1 MQSPGSDA
9 GVFVLGR
16 ALSPR
21 HSGGRKARPRNVTAF
36 TDAMLMSA
44 QLALIWRDISGILMG
59 TFFRVCLALL
69 ACWLGYGPAR
79 AETRVA
85 LVIGNGA
92 YANKAVLPNPINDA
106 EDVAAALRRSNFEV
120 ILGTDLGQAQMQELA
135 IRFARAAGKADVAM
149 FYYSG
154 HAMQHNG
161 ANYLMPVDARLD
173 DEADLKR
180 FTRVDDIVSDLQQAK
195 NLRILVLDS
204 CRDNPLAEDL
214 KRTGRTRSGSVGR
227 GLSKMEAPLGTIISF
242 STQAG
247 RTADDGRGR
256 NSPYTTAFLKH
267 IGEPQEIGEVFRNIT
282 GDVYEVSGK
291 EQLPELS
298 LSIVGKFYLN
308 GTVSVTVSPSSAPSD
323 PCALAEAHWKAAD
336 SIGTAA
342 AYDDHI
348 AKFPNCTFANLAK
361 AKVEGLKQKTAL
373 APPAAGNTG
382 ARGKTPFDGNWEV
395 TVTCADV
402 GKTRGYS
409 RVLSATVTD
418 GFLRADD
425 RDTGKKNWL
434 AIDGA
439 IPASGKTT
447 LSARGLTGSSDFTV
461 GGSAAGSPYSYTID
475 AQFDRSRGSGK
486 RNEVRP
492 SKLDF
497 VKR

>member
-1 MQSPGSDA
+1 
-9 GVFVLGR
+9 
-16 ALSPR
+16 
-21 HSGGRKARPRNVTAF
+21 
-36 TDAMLMSA
+36 MSA
-44 QLALIWRDISGILMG
+44 QAAIVWRDISGVFVG
-59 TFFRVCLALL
+59 TFFRIGLALL
-69 ACWLGYGPAR
+69 ACWLSHGAAL

-92 YANKAVLPNPINDA
+92 YANKAVLPNPRNDA
-106 EDVAAALRRSNFEV
+106 EDVAAALRKSNFEV
-120 ILGTDLGQAQMQELA
+120 ILGSDLRQADMQELT
-135 IRFARAAGKADVAM
+135 IRFARAAGRADVAM

-161 ANYLMPVDARLD
+161 VNYLMPVDARLE

-214 KRTGRTRSGSVGR
+214 KRSGRTRGASIGR

-256 NSPYTTAFLKH
+256 NSPYTSAFLKH

-282 GDVYEVSGK
+282 GDVYEASGK

-308 GTVSVTVSPSSAPSD
+308 GMLSVTVAPSGQPAPAD
-323 PCALAEAHWKAAD
+323 PCSLAEAHWKAAD
-336 SIGTAA
+336 SIGTAT
-342 AYDDHI
+342 AYEDHVARFPACAFATLAR
-348 AKFPNCTFANLAK
+348 AKIEA
-361 AKVEGLKQKTAL
+361 LKQKTAL
-373 APPAAGNTG
+373 APPTG
-382 ARGKTPFDGNWEV
+382 ARGKTGDFDGAWDI
-395 TVTCADV
+395 TVSCANV
-402 GKTRGYS
+402 GKVLGYARS
-409 RVLSATVTD
+409 LSGTVANGVLQA
-418 GFLRADD
+418 
-425 RDTGKKNWL
+425 RDKEPDKVNWL
-434 AIDGA
+434 VIEGRIPPDGKA
-439 IPASGKTT
+439 T
-447 LSARGLTGSSDFTV
+447 LTARGLTGSPSSTV
-461 GGSAAGSPYSYTID
+461 GGATAGSPYSYSID
-475 AQFDRSRGSGK
+475 AQFEPTRGSGK

-492 SKLDF
+492 CKVDF